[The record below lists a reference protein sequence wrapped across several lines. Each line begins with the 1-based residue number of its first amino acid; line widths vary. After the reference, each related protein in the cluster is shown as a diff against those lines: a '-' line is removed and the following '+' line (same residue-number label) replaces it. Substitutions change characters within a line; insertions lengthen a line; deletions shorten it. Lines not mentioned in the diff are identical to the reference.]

1 MKKLLSFVL
10 MIILLSGFSICQAIS
25 PNRMN
30 AGGIYIFQ
38 SLSEVEAIYGKPV
51 SVKSEQVNAG
61 FRHTNTIYEYG
72 RYGTTF
78 KIIFVGNKVMYIRVA
93 GNNGIATSDGIKVGT
108 PLSEVKRILGPG
120 KEITNGSSSFGS
132 HQISYRQ
139 DELRDPLRMMIFYI
153 KNNKVD
159 SYIVDSG
166 VDI

>member
-10 MIILLSGFSICQAIS
+10 MMALLLSFSICQAIS

-38 SLSEVEAIYGKPV
+38 SLAEVEAIYGKPV
-51 SVKSEQVNAG
+51 SVKTEQVNAG

-78 KIIFVGNKVMYIRVA
+78 KIIFVGNKVMSIRVA
-93 GNNGIATSDGIKVGT
+93 GNNGIATSDGLKVGT

-120 KEITNGSSSFGS
+120 KEITNGGSGFGS

-166 VDI
+166 IDI